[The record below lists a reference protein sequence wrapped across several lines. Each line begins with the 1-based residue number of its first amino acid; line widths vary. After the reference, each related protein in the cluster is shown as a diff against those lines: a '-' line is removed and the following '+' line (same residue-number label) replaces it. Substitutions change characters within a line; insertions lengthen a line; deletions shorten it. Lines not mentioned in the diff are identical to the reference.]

1 MRRRMHQTAAVQLT
15 PREHEILQLLG
26 LGMSVAQVAGALF
39 ISQSTAK
46 THMSKLYDKLD
57 ASNRT
62 QAVMSAVRLGL
73 LKPDEART

>member
-1 MRRRMHQTAAVQLT
+1 
-15 PREHEILQLLG
+15 
-26 LGMSVAQVAGALF
+26 MSVAQVAGALF

-73 LKPDEART
+73 LKADEART